1 VSVAHD
7 NISGRLAW
15 TTALREPQ
23 SALEWSLGEW
33 ERVIRLARRLRLLAR
48 LAESLDAAGLLE
60 AVPQAPRRHL
70 VAEQQVSRFRTAAM
84 RWALQRIRDVLGPGM
99 FPCVLLKGAAYLG
112 QDLQIAAGRL
122 PSDIDILVPKAH
134 IAEVQRLLASD
145 GWTEVALDAHDQR
158 YYREWSH
165 EAPPM
170 RHPLHPL
177 ELDLHHDILPPLART
192 HVDIERLLADVRPSR
207 WQGWQVLQPVD
218 QVLHSASHLFQD
230 SQAVDRLRDLIDL
243 DGLMRQFAGST
254 TFYSDLVARA
264 RELGL
269 SEPLAMAFHFCGEWL
284 HTPIPAQAQREL
296 QPRGPTALQRWWL
309 MPTLVSL
316 LTPTDPDAAPP
327 QSQHVAATLFLAR
340 YHAGRMPLRLLL
352 PHLLRKLRRRKD
364 NTAPPDGG
372 QGARAAP

>member
-1 VSVAHD
+1 MSIAQR
-7 NISGRLAW
+7 IAW
-15 TTALREPQ
+15 TAALREPR
-23 SALEWSLGEW
+23 SALAWSLGDW

-48 LAESLDAAGLLE
+48 LAERLDAAGLIGQ
-60 AVPQAPRRHL
+60 VPAAPRRHL
-70 VAEQQVSRFRTAAM
+70 LAEQQVSRYRTAAM
-84 RWALQRIRDVLGPGM
+84 HWALRRIRTVLGPST

-122 PSDIDILVPKAH
+122 PSDIDILVPKVH
-134 IAEVQRLLASD
+134 IADVQRLLASD
-145 GWTEVALDAHDQR
+145 GWAEVALDAHDQR

-192 HVDIERLLADVRPSR
+192 HVEIERLLARVQPSR

-218 QVLHSASHLFQD
+218 QVLHSATHLFQD

-243 DGLMRQFAGST
+243 DGLMRQFADSPS
-254 TFYSDLVARA
+254 FYADLVARA

-269 SEPLAMAFHFCGEWL
+269 YEPLAMAFHFCSEWL
-284 HTPIPAQAQREL
+284 HTPIPAQARRQL
-296 QPRGPTALQRWWL
+296 QPHGTTALQRWWL
-309 MPTLVSL
+309 MPMLASL
-316 LTPTDPDAAPP
+316 LTPTDPDTAPP
-327 QSQHVAATLFLAR
+327 QAQHVAATLFLTR

-352 PHLLRKLRRRKD
+352 PHLLRKLRQRKE
-364 NTAPPDGG
+364 NTAAPDGG
-372 QGARAAP
+372 QDARAAR

>member
-1 VSVAHD
+1 MSIARND
-7 NISGRLAW
+7 IAGRIAW

-23 SALEWSLGEW
+23 SALAWSLADW

-48 LAESLDAAGLLE
+48 LAESLDAAGLLD

-70 VAEQQVSRFRTAAM
+70 LAEQQVSRFRTAAM
-84 RWALQRIRDVLGPGM
+84 LWALQRIRSVLGDCT

-112 QDLQIAAGRL
+112 QELQIAAGRL

-134 IAEVQRLLASD
+134 VAEVQRMLAGD
-145 GWTEVALDAHDQR
+145 GWSEVALDAHDQR

-192 HVDIERLLADVRPSR
+192 HVDIERLLARVQPSR
-207 WQGWQVLQPVD
+207 WHGWQVLQPVD
-218 QVLHSASHLFQD
+218 QVLHSATHLFQD

-243 DGLMRQFAGST
+243 DGLMRQFALAPS
-254 TFYSDLVARA
+254 FYDDLVARA

-269 SEPLAMAFHFCGEWL
+269 SLPLAMAFHFCAEWL
-284 HTPIPAQAQREL
+284 RTPIPIQALREL
-296 QPRGPTALQRWWL
+296 QTDGATASQRRWL
-309 MPTLVSL
+309 MPTLAAL
-316 LTPTDPDAAPP
+316 LTPTDPDEAPRR
-327 QSQHVAATLFLAR
+327 SQDVAAVLFLAR
-340 YHAGRMPLRLLL
+340 HHAGRMPLRLLL
-352 PHLLRKLRRRKD
+352 PHLLRKLRRRKET
-364 NTAPPDGG
+364 TAPPDGADVRTDG
-372 QGARAAP
+372 G